1 MRRKI
6 VGMNI
11 ISGPTGSGKST
22 TLQRALS
29 AVMAEKRGQVNVIT
43 IEDPPEYVIKGAAQL
58 PVTNATTDDERNE
71 KFRQAISASLRSD
84 PDLVMIGEI
93 GRAHVCTQV
102 TNAHLVCRLLLETK
116 THPNHKTN

>member
-58 PVTNATTDDERNE
+58 PVTNAATDDERNE
-71 KFRQAISASLRSD
+71 KFRPAISASLRSD
-84 PDLVMIGEI
+84 PDPVMIGEI
-93 GRAHVCTQV
+93 RETASAALAFAAAIPDHQRGQSEGR
-102 TNAHLVCRLLLETK
+102 R
-116 THPNHKTN
+116 

>member
-84 PDLVMIGEI
+84 PDRSDEHKSELQSLMRTSYAAFCLKKKKNIP
-93 GRAHVCTQV
+93 
-102 TNAHLVCRLLLETK
+102 
-116 THPNHKTN
+116 HPKPNK